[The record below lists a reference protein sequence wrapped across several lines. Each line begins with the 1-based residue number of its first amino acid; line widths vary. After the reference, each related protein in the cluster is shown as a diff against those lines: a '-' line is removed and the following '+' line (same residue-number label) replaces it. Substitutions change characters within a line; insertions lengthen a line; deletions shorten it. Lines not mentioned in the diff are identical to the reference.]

1 MALVPTHPV
10 AQMADRLMNNPYTPV
25 QAQADALTVVQ
36 SALAAILHLPLPAEV
51 EFQVHQC
58 VTAIG
63 EAVEAG
69 ANASRYPVA
78 AQATIWAA
86 GKKVEHVIAMILE
99 TKGGSPELINC
110 CPDCSCELTP
120 TLFKDWYGNTRLE
133 MYCTECHYTA
143 PQKVAVAP

>member
-63 EAVEAG
+63 EAVRAG
-69 ANASRYPVA
+69 ANANRHPA
-78 AQATIWAA
+78 ASQATIWAA

-99 TKGGSPELINC
+99 ARGGSPELIKC
-110 CPDCSCELTP
+110 CPDCGSELIP
-120 TLFKDWYGNTRLE
+120 ALFSDWYGTSRLE
-133 MYCTECHYTA
+133 MHCTECHYTA
-143 PQKVAVAP
+143 PQKVTVAS